1 MGFGAMATMQQL
13 VNLPCGRCD
22 HQMVQ
27 GVACDGQYEDCFY
40 LTEKR
45 ERSAQRRARAFLFD
59 IKQIAYPGEFDAV
72 RGED

>member
-1 MGFGAMATMQQL
+1 MATMQQL
-13 VNLPCGRCD
+13 ADLPCSRCD

-45 ERSAQRRARAFLFD
+45 ERSAPRRHRAFLVE
-59 IKQIAYPGEFDAV
+59 IRNIAQPGEFDAV